1 MIELV
6 EGNLLQADVQALVNT
21 VNTEGVMGKGIALQF
36 KRAFPAMFEE
46 YEREAQAGRLEVGRV
61 QVHEVG
67 KLVGPRWIINFP
79 TKKSWRQPSRL
90 EWIRTGL
97 DSLVEEVQRRG
108 IQSIAVPPLGCG
120 NGGLEW
126 VDILPLIRDAFG
138 RVPAVRVLVYPPR
151 GAPDPETMPVRTARP
166 SLTEGRAGLL
176 GLMRRYIE
184 AGLDEESVSLLEI
197 QKLLYFLQ
205 ETGQSLRLKFV
216 AGRYGPYA
224 DNLRHVLNKLEGHH
238 LRGFGDGTVSPEKQL
253 RLLPG
258 AAEEAQSL
266 LRDHPEIQH
275 RFDRVASLITG
286 FETPFG
292 MELLASVH
300 WVATHAETP
309 AKSAEEATRSVHAW
323 NTRKASLMS
332 PAHVQAAW
340 DRLAQQGWINTT
352 SDGLFV
358 HT

>member
-6 EGNLLQADVQALVNT
+6 EGNLLLADAQALVNT

-36 KRAFPAMFEE
+36 KRAFPAMFKE
-46 YEREAQAGRLEVGRV
+46 YEREAKAGRLEVGRV
-61 QVHEVG
+61 HVYEVAN
-67 KLVGPRWIINFP
+67 LVGPRWVINFP
-79 TKKSWRQPSRL
+79 TKKNWRNPSRL

-108 IQSIAVPPLGCG
+108 IQSLAIPPLGCG

-126 VDILPLIRDAFG
+126 AEVLPLIRDAFE

-151 GAPDPETMPVRTARP
+151 GAPAAESMPVRTARP

-176 GLMRRYIE
+176 GLIKRYTD

-224 DNLRHVLNKLEGHH
+224 DNLRHVLNRLEGHY
-238 LRGFGDGTVSPEKQL
+238 LRGFGDGAVSPEKQL

-258 AAEEAQSL
+258 ASEEAQSL
-266 LRDHPEIQH
+266 IREHPEVQH
-275 RFDRVASLITG
+275 RFGRVTSLISG

-292 MELLASVH
+292 LELLATVH
-300 WVATHAETP
+300 WVATHAEPP
-309 AKSAEEATRSVHAW
+309 ARSSEEAVEAVHQW

-340 DRLAQQGWINTT
+340 ERLAQHGWLGSAT
-352 SDGLFV
+352 
-358 HT
+358 

>member
-1 MIELV
+1 MILA

-36 KRAFPAMFEE
+36 KRAFPAMFKD
-46 YEREAQAGRLEVGRV
+46 YEREAKAGRIETGRV
-61 QVHEVG
+61 HVFDVG
-67 KLVGPRWIINFP
+67 SLMGPRWIINFP
-79 TKKSWRQPSRL
+79 TKQGWRQPSRL

-97 DSLVEEVQRRG
+97 DSLIEEIQRRG

-120 NGGLEW
+120 NGGLDWSE
-126 VDILPLIRDAFG
+126 VFPLIKESFG

-176 GLMRRYIE
+176 GLMRRYID

-197 QKLLYFLQ
+197 QKLLYLLQ
-205 ETGQSLRLKFV
+205 EAGQPLRLSFI
-216 AGRYGPYA
+216 AHRYGPYA
-224 DNLRHVLNKLEGHH
+224 DNLRHVLNKLEGHY
-238 LRGFGDGTVSPEKQL
+238 LRGFGDGSVSPEKQL

-258 AAEEAQSL
+258 ASDEAQAIIQE
-266 LRDHPEIQH
+266 HPEIQE
-275 RFDRVASLITG
+275 RFERVARLISG

-292 MELLASVH
+292 MELLSTVH
-300 WVATHAETP
+300 WVATRAATR
-309 AKSAEEATRSVHAW
+309 AKSAAEAIRDVQAW

-340 DRLAQQGWINTT
+340 ERLEQQGWLNRA
-352 SDGLFV
+352 
-358 HT
+358 